1 MNCSVPATFY
11 QRTAAWA
18 LDALLFQIA
27 FIVFMPAAPDFS
39 QPFTLSTVE
48 QAQHYLNA
56 VLTTGLLIFLL
67 YCAYHL
73 LMEKAF
79 STTLG
84 KFAVG
89 LEVVYPQLTWKR
101 VIQRFLGCI
110 LSWLAF
116 NIGHLMIFK
125 KSTALHDQ
133 LSNTKVVY
141 APHSFFGNTP
151 ALSPLFHKVAFI
163 FGLVWVAAIVCT
175 SIVLLCAAI
184 LNITKGI
191 LL

>member
-1 MNCSVPATFY
+1 MNSNTPATFY

-18 LDALLFQIA
+18 LDAFLFQIA
-27 FIVFMPAAPDFS
+27 FIVFIPKAPDFS
-39 QPFTLSTVE
+39 QPLTLLTME
-48 QAQHYLNA
+48 QAQHYLVG
-56 VLTTGLLIFLL
+56 VLTTGLLIFLV
-67 YCAYHL
+67 YCAYHV
-73 LMEKAF
+73 LMEKTF

-89 LEVVYPQLTWKR
+89 LEVVYHQLTWKN
-101 VIQRFLGCI
+101 VVQRFLGCV

-116 NIGHLMIFK
+116 NIGHLMILK

-151 ALSPLFHKVAFI
+151 ALSPLVHKIALI
-163 FGLVWVAAIVCT
+163 FGLAWVAVIVCA
-175 SIVLLCAAI
+175 SVFSLCAAL
-184 LNITKGI
+184 LNITKGVI
-191 LL
+191 L